1 MTVTSSTH
9 RPWRNHQWW
18 CGPLNQL
25 PSELPCIYL
34 LPRCVE
40 HVFCWH
46 WRGLVIILMMLV
58 NSPKK
63 RVNKSHGSW
72 NHFLCETSLR
82 LEKLK
87 KNPEFESEI
96 SSFLKNV
103 WYIYNIIYI
112 YIIYTY
118 IYISLIQ
125 KLNLTLLVLNLAL
138 EKRTG
143 LNTITWPFWSRKNN
157 CVPIPKLQ
165 GFSSSR
171 PSKCAPRRFFSRA
184 APAAPNPKV
193 DSHHCRLGGLH
204 TFRLGNVSQ
213 SRRETHT

>member
-112 YIIYTY
+112 DIIYTY
-118 IYISLIQ
+118 IYIYIPNPKIESNSSCL
-125 KLNLTLLVLNLAL
+125 KSCSGETHGFKHDNLTLLI
-138 EKRTG
+138 EKKQ
-143 LNTITWPFWSRKNN
+143 LCPH
-157 CVPIPKLQ
+157 PKAARI
-165 GFSSSR
+165 FIFATF
-171 PSKCAPRRFFSRA
+171 KMCAAKVFFSGGSSCSE
-184 APAAPNPKV
+184 PK
-193 DSHHCRLGGLH
+193 SGL
-204 TFRLGNVSQ
+204 TSL
-213 SRRETHT
+213 